1 MEYQLEKYGLCM
13 RISAKNVSF
22 TNIEETALK
31 QPEGYQHVSVD
42 RMDKEME
49 EIFESFNQ

>member
-1 MEYQLEKYGLCM
+1 M
-13 RISAKNVSF
+13 RITAKNVSF
-22 TNIEETALK
+22 GSVEDNSLK
-31 QPEGYQHVSVD
+31 QPEGYQHVSID